1 MSGMPWGGSEEL
13 WWRAAR
19 LLQEQGHKIL
29 VNYKW
34 WPEKARQLVQIEE
47 HGGEVWSRDQPIG
60 FFDARKESLKRLFSN
75 NGSTKSWLE
84 QTQPEMVLV
93 TLGYHPD
100 QIPVADEC
108 LKHGIPYA
116 INVQCASN
124 FFFIHSDLLEK
135 YRRWYQGA
143 EKVFFVSAE
152 NQHKLETNIAA
163 QLDNAEI
170 VANPFNVD
178 YESNPQWPESD
189 QVYRIA
195 CVGRIHFQSKGQDL
209 IVDVMKQA
217 KWRKRKIEITF
228 YGHDQGNQKQLE
240 DLILMH
246 KLQDQLKFGGFKEK
260 VEDIWAENHALLLP
274 SRYEGAP
281 LVVIEAMLC
290 NRVSIS
296 TDIGR
301 NRELIDE
308 GETGFIADGAIASLL
323 DETLEKAWEERE
335 NWHAMGQIAGQ
346 HIRQRYPSDPIQ
358 EFADCIKSIVPKSVR
373 Q

>member
-1 MSGMPWGGSEEL
+1 MPWGGSEEL

-19 LLQEQGHKIL
+19 LLQEEGHEIL

-34 WPEKARQLVQIEE
+34 WPEKARQLVEIEQ
-47 HGGEVWSRDQPIG
+47 HGGSVWSRNEPVS
-60 FFDARKESLKRLFSN
+60 FLESRKAALKRLFSA
-75 NGSTKSWLE
+75 NGSSKSWLE

-116 INVQCASN
+116 INVQCASH

-143 EKVFFVSAE
+143 AKVFFVSEE

-163 QLDNAEI
+163 KLDNAEI

-178 YESNPQWPESD
+178 YESSPQWPDPEPT
-189 QVYRIA
+189 YRIA

-209 IVDVMKQA
+209 IIDVMKQE
-217 KWRKRKIEITF
+217 KWRERKIEITF
-228 YGHDQGNQKQLE
+228 YGHDQGNQKQLV
-240 DLILMH
+240 DLIEMH
-246 KLQDQLKFGGFKEK
+246 GLQHQLKLGGFKEK

-308 GETGFIADGAIASLL
+308 GETGFIADGAISRLL
-323 DETLEKAWEERE
+323 DETLEKAWAERE
-335 NWHAMGQIAGQ
+335 KWQDMGQLAGQ
-346 HIRQRYPSDPIQ
+346 HIRQRYPQDPIR
-358 EFADCIKSIVPKSVR
+358 EFADRIKSIVPKSVP